1 MQSEKVYDVAIVG
14 GGLAGLSASI
24 VLAKKGYSVILFEK
38 EQYPFHKVCGE
49 YISLESWNFLQAL
62 GIPLGE
68 MQLPS
73 ITHFQLSATN
83 GKTFTTKL
91 PLGGFGISRFKLD
104 SSLAQLAKRAGC
116 TLLEKTKVENI
127 SQKENTFE
135 LSFQTKGIAAQQQ
148 VTAKVC
154 CAAYGKRSNIDLK
167 WKRSFLQHHDPKL
180 NNQVAVKYH
189 VKTHWQ
195 ENLIGLHN
203 FSGGYCGISK
213 IEDGKYC
220 LCYLTNSSNLKKSN
234 NSIIQLQE
242 SILYKNPEL
251 KKIFTSSQIVEDFPI
266 TISQISFSKKTQV
279 ENGVLMLGDSAGMIT
294 PLCGNGMSM
303 ALHSGKIASEL
314 IDNFLQRKFSRNILE
329 EEYQRVWKKNFNE
342 RMQTGRFLQH
352 FFGVNIL
359 SNLFVNTFKMFPGM
373 AADFI
378 KKTHGHPF

>member
-213 IEDGKYC
+213 IEDGK
-220 LCYLTNSSNLKKSN
+220 
-234 NSIIQLQE
+234 QE
-242 SILYKNPEL
+242 NAEDERVF
-251 KKIFTSSQIVEDFPI
+251 FT
-266 TISQISFSKKTQV
+266 K
-279 ENGVLMLGDSAGMIT
+279 
-294 PLCGNGMSM
+294 
-303 ALHSGKIASEL
+303 
-314 IDNFLQRKFSRNILE
+314 
-329 EEYQRVWKKNFNE
+329 
-342 RMQTGRFLQH
+342 
-352 FFGVNIL
+352 
-359 SNLFVNTFKMFPGM
+359 
-373 AADFI
+373 
-378 KKTHGHPF
+378 